1 MLLGPPP
8 FYTEITIWF
17 SVSSS
22 LISLS
27 SWMGLIILIL
37 LNWLFF
43 KGSEQVEQAELE
55 EAGDN
60 VSSGDKIGT
69 LWIISDLA

>member
-1 MLLGPPP
+1 
-8 FYTEITIWF
+8 
-17 SVSSS
+17 
-22 LISLS
+22 
-27 SWMGLIILIL
+27 MGLIILIL